1 MKILQVNNC
10 HFKRGG
16 ADIVYFNTIEMLQ
29 KKGHQ
34 VFNFSINDKKN
45 EISEFS
51 KYFVPKKVN
60 VLSSLWNKVQNISS
74 YFKNIE
80 AAKNIE
86 KLILEEKPD
95 IAHIHLFY
103 GGLTPSILKVLKTY
117 KIPVIHSVHDYRI
130 VCPAYTFLN
139 SKGEICESCGSNS
152 YFMAIKNRC
161 SKGSFLQSVVL
172 AMEMY
177 YRNIFFDASKF
188 IDGFIYVS
196 GFAKIK
202 HYQFKPILAKLPALV
217 LFNNSVSAVVNKGAN
232 KGYFLFFG
240 RISHEKGVKTLIE
253 VFKELNDFELYIVGT
268 GPEFEFLNDYVVD
281 NKIYN
286 ISFLGYKS
294 GSDLMNLISEA
305 YFVIVPSEWYENNPM
320 TIIESYSLGTPVI
333 GSNIGGIPEILIDGK
348 TGFLFES
355 GNKQELK
362 DRICKSKDLK
372 GGEYVNF
379 CNNASEFAKSNF
391 DDEKYY
397 QRLIKFYHEIIE
409 IKNKQ

>member
-1 MKILQVNNC
+1 MKILQINNC
-10 HFKRGG
+10 HFRRGG
-16 ADIVYFNTIEMLQ
+16 ADIVYFNTIEILQ

-34 VFNFSINDKKN
+34 VFNFSINDQKN

-51 KYFVPKKVN
+51 KYFVPKTVD
-60 VLSSLWNKVQNISS
+60 VSSSLWNKAQNISS
-74 YFKNIE
+74 YFKNIK

-86 KLILEEKPD
+86 KLIVEKKPD

-103 GGLTPSILKVLKTY
+103 GGLTPSILKVLKKY
-117 KIPVIHSVHDYRI
+117 KIPVVHSVHDYRI

-139 SKGEICESCGSNS
+139 SKGEICESCGNNS
-152 YFMAIKNRC
+152 YYMAIKKSC
-161 SKGSFLQSVVL
+161 SKGSLLQSVVL

-177 YRNIFFDASKF
+177 YRNLFFDASKF

-196 GFAKIK
+196 EFSRRK
-202 HYQFKPILAKLPALV
+202 HYQFKPSLQNLPALV
-217 LFNNSVSAVVNKGAN
+217 LFNNSISAVVNKKAN

-240 RISHEKGVKTLIE
+240 RISYEKGVKTLIE
-253 VFKELNDFELYIVGT
+253 VFKDLNDFELYIVGT
-268 GPEFEFLNDYVVD
+268 GPELEFLNHYVVD
-281 NKIYN
+281 NKINN
-286 ISFLGYKS
+286 ISFLGYKT
-294 GSDLMNLISEA
+294 GSDLVNLISDA
-305 YFVIVPSEWYENNPM
+305 YFIIVPSEWYENNPM

-348 TGFLFES
+348 TGYLFES
-355 GNKQELK
+355 GNKQDLK
-362 DRICKSKDLK
+362 NIISKAKDLK

-397 QRLIKFYHEIIE
+397 QRLIKFYNEIIE
-409 IKNKQ
+409 IKKE